1 MAEFFEFFAGGGMV
15 RAGLGDGWTCTFAN
29 DIDPKKAAAY
39 RRNFGARELK
49 VADVREVT
57 LDDLPGTPDLV
68 WASFPCQDLSLAG
81 AGAGLNGDRSGSFY
95 PFWGVMKAL
104 VRDGRAPKVIA
115 LENVCGAIT
124 SHGGRDFQALCATF
138 TDTGYRVGALAIDAE
153 LFVPQ
158 SRARLFLIGVQADVV
173 VGPTLQSVSPTAP
186 FHTSALCR
194 AVASAPEAVRSD
206 LLWWRLPLPRR
217 RARTLLQVLETEPS
231 GLSWHTPA
239 ETTRLISLMSP
250 LHRAKLDAATR
261 SGRPAVGSV
270 YRRTRVDDAGR
281 KMQRAE
287 VRFDDVAGC
296 LRTPAGGSSRQTI
309 IVVDGDRVRSRL
321 ISARETARLMGL
333 PDDYQLP
340 ENYTEA
346 YHLTGDGVAVDV
358 VRHLAR
364 HLFEPLIG
372 SAAEDRCAAA

>member
-1 MAEFFEFFAGGGMV
+1 MAEFYEFFAGGGMV
-15 RAGLGDGWTCTFAN
+15 RAGLGHGWTCTFAN
-29 DIDPKKAAAY
+29 DIDPKKAATY

-49 VADVREVT
+49 VADVREVM
-57 LDDLPGTPDLV
+57 LADLSGTPDLA

-81 AGAGLNGDRSGSFY
+81 AGAGLTGDRSGSFY
-95 PFWGVMKAL
+95 PFWDVMQAL

-124 SHGGRDFQALCATF
+124 SHGGRDFQALCAAF
-138 TDTGYRVGALAIDAE
+138 TDTGYRVGALAINAE

-158 SRARLFLIGVQADVV
+158 SRARLFLIGVRADVV
-173 VGPTLQSVSPTAP
+173 VGSTLQSVGPTAP
-186 FHTSALCR
+186 FHTPALSR
-194 AVASAPEAVRSD
+194 AMASASEAIKSN
-206 LLWWRLPLPRR
+206 LLWWRLPLPQR
-217 RARTLLQVLETEPS
+217 RARTLLQLLENEPS
-231 GLSWHTPA
+231 GLSWHTPP
-239 ETTRLISLMSP
+239 ETSRLVSLMSP
-250 LHRAKLDAATR
+250 LNRAKLDAAR
-261 SGRPAVGSV
+261 RLGRPAVGSI
-270 YRRTRVDDAGR
+270 YRRTRVDDAGH
-281 KMQRAE
+281 KIQRAE

-309 IVVDGDRVRSRL
+309 IVVDGNRVRSRL

-340 ENYTEA
+340 ETYNEA

-372 SAAEDRCAAA
+372 GGA